1 MRLLFVFWIIVNTSY
16 IAKSFHD
23 AKKQYVA
30 TLQLW
35 ASSWAEKNSDPLIH
49 IPVVVPEYKRFRDF
63 EYDFGIKFLS
73 KLPYAMD
80 YLIYAVLISENN
92 NLYIISYVI

>member
-1 MRLLFVFWIIVNTSY
+1 MRLLFVVWIILNTSY
-16 IAKSFHD
+16 IAKNFHD

-35 ASSWAEKNSDPLIH
+35 ASSWAEKNSDPLIQ

-63 EYDFGIKFLS
+63 EYHFGMKFLS
-73 KLPYAMD
+73 KLPYVVD
-80 YLIYAVLISENN
+80 LSIFAVLIGEN
-92 NLYIISYVI
+92 YIISYA